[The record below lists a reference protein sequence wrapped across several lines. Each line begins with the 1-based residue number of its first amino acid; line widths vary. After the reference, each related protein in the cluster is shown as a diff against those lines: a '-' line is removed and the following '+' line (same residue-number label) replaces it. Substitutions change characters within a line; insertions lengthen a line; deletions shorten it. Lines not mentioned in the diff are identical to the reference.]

1 METCNERVTIVIGAR
16 ESFVH
21 SKRSLESLYA
31 TTRVPFK
38 LLYMDAGSP
47 FWTKA
52 YLQREAMR
60 KGFRLIRS
68 AQFLAPNEIKNRALP
83 YVDTEFVVFADND
96 VLFAENWLE
105 ALLAC
110 ADEEDAAVVVPLTT
124 IGDKPF
130 RVIHSSG
137 GFGGIEETPAGRSY
151 TGHQRHVNLPVSQVA
166 HTLRREPVTNVEFHC
181 FLGRTSVLRSLPPFD
196 EALTTT
202 LELDDF
208 GLTATHAGTKMFFEP
223 KALVNQFLPLP
234 LPRGFG
240 DAPFLLQRWNRE
252 KSVASVTHF
261 ARKWNLRTDNEV
273 LSMKLYWT
281 GYRRRQFLLGDPLC
295 RLLRHTKGLVA
306 SVVRTPR
313 RRVPDAKPAQGSS
326 AAVAPRRSSK
336 TFTEA
341 GTPLQ

>member
-1 METCNERVTIVIGAR
+1 METCTERVTIVIGPR

-47 FWTKA
+47 FWVRA
-52 YLQREAMR
+52 YLQREATR
-60 KGFRLIRS
+60 NGFRLIRS
-68 AQFLAPNEIKNRALP
+68 SRFAAPNAIRNRALS

-110 ADEEDAAVVVPLTT
+110 ADEEDAPIVVPLIT

-130 RVIHSSG
+130 TVIHSSG
-137 GFGGIEETPAGRSY
+137 GFGGIEATPTGRSY
-151 TGHQRHVNLPVSQVA
+151 KGHQRHINVPLSQVTD
-166 HTLRREPVTNVEFHC
+166 TLRREPVTNVEFHC
-181 FLGRTSVLRSLPPFD
+181 FLARTSVLRNLPAFD

-208 GLTATHAGTKMFFEP
+208 GLTASQAGTKMLFEP
-223 KALVNQFLPLP
+223 RAMVNQFLPLA

-240 DAPFLLQRWNRE
+240 DTPFLLQRWDHK

-261 ARKWNLRTDNEV
+261 ARKWNVSTDDEI
-273 LSMKLYWT
+273 LKMKLYWT

-295 RLLRHTKGLVA
+295 RLMRHTKGLVT
-306 SVVRTPR
+306 SLSMPR
-313 RRVPDAKPAQGSS
+313 RRPLLDKAPLPAATGSTPGAVPLP
-326 AAVAPRRSSK
+326 
-336 TFTEA
+336 
-341 GTPLQ
+341 